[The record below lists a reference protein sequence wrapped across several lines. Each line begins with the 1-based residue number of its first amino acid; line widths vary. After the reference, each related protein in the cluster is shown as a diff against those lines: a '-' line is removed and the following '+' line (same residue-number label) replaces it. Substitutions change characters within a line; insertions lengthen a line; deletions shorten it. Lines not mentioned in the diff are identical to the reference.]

1 MRSLWM
7 SNTVMKNTLLL
18 LMLVALVSVRTTTAG
33 PAAPPP
39 DVNPNGPVI
48 YFDGFE
54 RPMKYWNG
62 GTLTTEKA
70 SRPETQSRKLAI
82 SHDKKSAYIQLRL
95 SEMKV
100 KLLNGAPSN
109 AISVGVFV
117 YGSEIKAV
125 RIEFNGKETYSY
137 TEDTIPNDK
146 WTEVSCNV
154 SQATRDKKKPNNDFE
169 FTAIKITAI
178 PKGGSAPTVYA
189 DDFILTAGVSPR
201 AVWPQQIAIDTA
213 RASRTANVAID
224 GFEYSEPMDE
234 SLREQLKAAQRRP
247 SGKGVLS
254 VGLSAA
260 KPGEAIVDKLGD
272 ALKGANARRTI
283 NAPVIPEGQKLATAT
298 DVRLFLPAMMKT
310 DANDFVVFNLP
321 PRAFMNLNAA
331 EAVVISQRCTSV
343 GAIPIWVVPVF
354 APGSKPEEAKK
365 LDDNQ
370 KRLTKEFAAKGIPF
384 VSMAHAIKDSKDAW
398 DGEELKEDAQKALA
412 KLTEAA
418 IAHAEKNTKGRL

>member
-1 MRSLWM
+1 M
-7 SNTVMKNTLLL
+7 SNTVMKQTLLL
-18 LMLVALVSVRTTTAG
+18 ALLVASFGVRSALAG
-33 PAAPPP
+33 APPEAPPP
-39 DVNPNGPVI
+39 DVNPTGPVI
-48 YFDGFE
+48 FYDGFE
-54 RPMKYWNG
+54 RPTKYWNG

-70 SRPETQSRKLAI
+70 ARPETQSRKLAI
-82 SHDKKSAYIQLRL
+82 AQDKKSSYIQLRL
-95 SEMKV
+95 TDMKV

-117 YGSEIKAV
+117 YGSDIKAI
-125 RIEFNGKETYSY
+125 RIEFNGKETFSY
-137 TEDTIPNDK
+137 TEDTIPDNK

-154 SQATRDKKKPNNDFE
+154 SQATKDKKKPSNDFE

-178 PKGGSAPTVYA
+178 PKGGTAPTVYA

-201 AVWPQQIAIDTA
+201 AVWPQQIAVDTA

-234 SLREQLKAAQRRP
+234 SLREQLKGAQRRP
-247 SGKGVLS
+247 SGKGVLA
-254 VGLSAA
+254 VGLSTA
-260 KPGEAIVDKLGD
+260 KPGETHVDKLAE
-272 ALKGANARRTI
+272 ALKTANARRTV

-310 DANDFVVFNLP
+310 DANDIVVFNLP
-321 PRAFMNLNAA
+321 ARTFMNLNSA

-354 APGSKPEEAKK
+354 APGSKPEEIKK

-370 KRLTKEFAAKGIPF
+370 KRVMKEFASKGIPY

-398 DGEELKEDAQKALA
+398 DGEELKDDAQKALA

>member
-1 MRSLWM
+1 M
-7 SNTVMKNTLLL
+7 SNTVMKNALLL
-18 LMLVALVSVRTTTAG
+18 AMLVSLFSVGSSTAG
-33 PAAPPP
+33 APEAPPP
-39 DVNPNGPVI
+39 DVNPTGPVI

-54 RPMKYWNG
+54 RPARYWNG

-70 SRPETQSRKLAI
+70 VRPETQSRKLAI
-82 SHDKKSAYIQLRL
+82 AQDKKSSYIQLRL
-95 SEMKV
+95 TDMKV

-109 AISVGVFV
+109 AINVGVFV
-117 YGSEIKAV
+117 YGSNIKAI

-137 TEDTIPNDK
+137 TEDTIPDDK

-154 SQATRDKKKPNNDFE
+154 SQATKDKKKPNNDFE

-178 PKGGSAPTVYA
+178 PKGGTAPTVYA
-189 DDFILTAGVSPR
+189 DDFILTAGASPR

-234 SLREQLKAAQRRP
+234 SLREQLKGAQRRP
-247 SGKGVLS
+247 TAKGVMA

-260 KPGEAIVDKLGD
+260 KPGEAIVDKLGE
-272 ALKGANARRTI
+272 ALKAANARRTV

-354 APGSKPEEAKK
+354 APGSKPEEIKK

-370 KRLTKEFAAKGIPF
+370 KRVVKEFAAKGIPF

-398 DGEELKEDAQKALA
+398 EGEELKDDAQKALA

-418 IAHAEKNTKGRL
+418 ITHAEKNTKGRL